1 MHYANGKNT
10 TCEDVFPSQEPYC
23 SDLNTTA
30 FLERTILAENP
41 DLIVFTGMGFVCAN
55 IGRFLLYLLSSQSL
69 NIILIL
75 FTFDT
80 WEAYNN
86 TKWSLFLFYFKSQIH
101 FLKLFNH
108 HVLTIEVFDYV
119 QQEIISMG
127 TTVPI
132 QRSLWVMHLHQQSHP
147 TSHGLSLWE
156 TMMMN
161 LHSQGK
167 T

>member
-1 MHYANGKNT
+1 MKVGCSSNFVEAVLLCLILFPIGILADMPLRFRKDGTFKILQVADMHYANGKNT

-80 WEAYNN
+80 WRHITIQNEVF
-86 TKWSLFLFYFKSQIH
+86 FLF
-101 FLKLFNH
+101 
-108 HVLTIEVFDYV
+108 
-119 QQEIISMG
+119 
-127 TTVPI
+127 
-132 QRSLWVMHLHQQSHP
+132 RSEERRV
-147 TSHGLSLWE
+147 
-156 TMMMN
+156 
-161 LHSQGK
+161 GK
-167 T
+167 ECLE